1 MYIKTDY
8 KPMVNIYNK
17 ICNIRWSC
25 YQQEHEENGQQ
36 AEH

>member
-8 KPMVNIYNK
+8 KPMVK
-17 ICNIRWSC
+17 ICNIHWSC
-25 YQQEHEENGQQ
+25 YQQVHEENGQQ